1 MEPVIGIEAIARAAA
16 AANPARAGDYV
27 VDGLLFCGVCHTPKQ
42 TRKSMCGSVITV
54 HCLCKCATAARD
66 EENFARRQR
75 EAQDRAQRARETG
88 VFSQEFRNATFAAAD
103 GVDSGPLRV
112 VKNYAE
118 NWEIFYRE
126 NTGLLLYGGVGTG
139 KSFAAACLA
148 NHLIDRGINAIMFN
162 FSEFLNILGD
172 TRKDDRLDIFD
183 RVAKCPLFILDD
195 FGAERNTPYSLEQ
208 LFNLI
213 DTRVRSGRPLVITT
227 NLGHSELKA
236 PTDLAHKRIFDR
248 ILENC
253 LPVFFDGG
261 SRRAD
266 IARRKFEN
274 AAEILRR

>member
-1 MEPVIGIEAIARAAA
+1 MDDLILKPLVRAAA
-16 AANPARAGDYV
+16 AVNPIRPGDYQK
-27 VDGLLFCGVCHTPKQ
+27 DGLLY
-42 TRKSMCGSVITV
+42 CGSCNTAKQSRQMLSGKPIVLP
-54 HCLCKCATAARD
+54 CLCKCATAARD
-66 EENFARRQR
+66 DEDAARRKR
-75 EAQDRAQRARETG
+75 EAQDRAERARETG
-88 VFSQEFRNATFAAAD
+88 IYSQDLRHATFAAAD

-118 NWEIFYRE
+118 NWEMFYRE

-148 NHLIDRGINAIMFN
+148 NHLIDRGINAVMLN

-183 RVAKCPLFILDD
+183 RVSKCPLFILDD

-208 LFNLI
+208 MFNLV